1 MSSLPPVRR
10 PAQCQKHYADYEK
23 IRWFQCGTPGEVVSL
38 FGSDYRPCIRRNR
51 GQQNPCR

>member
-23 IRWFQCGTPGEVVSL
+23 IRWFQCGNPGEVVSL